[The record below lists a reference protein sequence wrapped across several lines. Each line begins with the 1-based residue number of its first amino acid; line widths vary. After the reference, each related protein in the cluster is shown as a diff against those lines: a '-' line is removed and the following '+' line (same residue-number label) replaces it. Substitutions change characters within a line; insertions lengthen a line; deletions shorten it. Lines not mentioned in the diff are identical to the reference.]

1 MTRFCVGTN
10 VAIIATA
17 MMATLSYAEAS
28 NAPLSST
35 DIESPSAAAIRKL
48 PKESI
53 NTPTPKRFSLAEQR
67 EQELATARGLDE
79 ITVFGARDPED
90 VLKKLPPML
99 AFRARMDRER
109 PMTPKEK
116 TQLVLCLLGLCGA
129 NYGPDG
135 APVEDKLFSRSEL
148 AAKRSTLEMSQQ
160 FRGTFQ

>member
-1 MTRFCVGTN
+1 ML
-10 VAIIATA
+10 
-17 MMATLSYAEAS
+17 ATLSSADAAS
-28 NAPLSST
+28 APLSSS
-35 DIESPSAAAIRKL
+35 DIESPAAAAIRKL

-53 NTPTPKRFSLAEQR
+53 NAPKPKRFSRAEQR
-67 EQELATARGLDE
+67 EQELSTARGLDE

-99 AFRARMDRER
+99 AFRERMERER

-116 TQLVLCLLGLCGA
+116 AQLVLCFIGLCGA
-129 NYGPDG
+129 NYGADG
-135 APVEDKLFSRSEL
+135 APVEDKSFSRSEL

>member
-1 MTRFCVGTN
+1 MKRCGAATN

-17 MMATLSYAEAS
+17 MLATLSSADAAS
-28 NAPLSST
+28 APLSSS
-35 DIESPSAAAIRKL
+35 DIESPAAAAIRKL

-53 NTPTPKRFSLAEQR
+53 NAPKPKRFSLAEQR
-67 EQELATARGLDE
+67 EQELSTARGLDE

-99 AFRARMDRER
+99 AFRERMERER

-116 TQLVLCLLGLCGA
+116 TQLMLCFIGLCGA
-129 NYGPDG
+129 NYGADG
-135 APVEDKLFSRSEL
+135 APVESKAFTRGEQGAGKTSLEL
-148 AAKRSTLEMSQQ
+148 SQQ